1 MTRQDLRSRYPL
13 HNETMLAKGFIPP
26 PARPNRHYMLKWLID
41 ATIVLALLGVGSVFG
56 LVFLTWFQGA

>member
-1 MTRQDLRSRYPL
+1 MTRQDLRNRYPL

-26 PARPNRHYMLKWLID
+26 PARPNRRSMLKWLID

-56 LVFLTWFQGA
+56 LIFLAWFQGA